1 MGTGDDAEPTEV
13 ADAVAVA
20 AAEPT
25 ELAGVAEVDTQSAY
39 AWALDDSEDE
49 EPRPRRSVAIVA
61 AAVGVSLCLVAV
73 AVVLGFR
80 YGGGEQAAPVAAP
93 ATTKA
98 VPIAAPSPPPN
109 PPPVTVTTVVVQ
121 VPPSTVTAQ
130 QQIPPNANQPTL
142 TGADWNFLSTLE
154 GQGWVISDPVL
165 FAQRGHET
173 CAMLRNGEPTS
184 LVQQKLMQ
192 LNGVT
197 NGKEAWMV
205 IDAAMASYPN
215 CP

>member
-1 MGTGDDAEPTEV
+1 M
-13 ADAVAVA
+13 
-20 AAEPT
+20 
-25 ELAGVAEVDTQSAY
+25 SAY
-39 AWALDDSEDE
+39 AWSEDDDSSEV
-49 EPRPRRSVAIVA
+49 EPQQRSFVIVA
-61 AAVGVSLCLVAV
+61 AAVGVSLCLVIV
-73 AVVLGFR
+73 AGVLAYR
-80 YGGGEQAAPVAAP
+80 HLGGESPAPAAVSAPTTTIAPVAAP
-93 ATTKA
+93 L
-98 VPIAAPSPPPN
+98 PPN

-121 VPPSTVTAQ
+121 APPSTVTAQ
-130 QQIPPNANQPTL
+130 PEDPPDLNPSLPAL
-142 TGADWNFLSTLE
+142 TRADWNFLSRLE
-154 GQGWVISDPVL
+154 GQGWIISDPVL